1 MRAKSVVSTIGA
13 LLFGGIVLFSVQA
26 RAQQETRSSEGA
38 SGVTAQSD
46 ADFYAATNEVLQEM
60 GRILDLPPKAPL
72 HETIRTKDQVRQ
84 YLIDEQKKEESPE
97 KRYVDRR
104 TLEAFGLIPKG
115 FPLDSFLLDLLTDQ
129 IAGLYDPQTK
139 EFFIASWIA
148 PGDQKEVMAHE
159 LTHALDDQYF
169 HLRKWQTAVRSND
182 DASLARDAV
191 VEGSALAAMM
201 DYTLTDMH
209 TSVRELPD
217 IAPFIESSV
226 ADQMDKDPNLAKAP
240 PFIRDELLF
249 PYLEGAKFTQR
260 VLKETGSWAD
270 FHEVFENPP
279 ASTQQILHP
288 DLYFQK
294 VVPERVSLPNL
305 KSAMPRGYVQLDENI
320 VGEFALSEVLK
331 QFLGPG
337 DAEVYAPMWRGDR
350 YVLFENKETKQT
362 ILVVL
367 LALDSE
373 SNTRSFF
380 TAYRRALEEKD
391 SVKTPVAQGH
401 EFVAFNNLFLAC
413 AHTKCLSVEGADR
426 SVFDRIDHRLGWP
439 AEPRT
444 NEPAAGPTDVAVTRR

>member
-1 MRAKSVVSTIGA
+1 M
-13 LLFGGIVLFSVQA
+13 
-26 RAQQETRSSEGA
+26 RSSKSTSA
-38 SGVTAQSD
+38 SAAQSD

-60 GRILDLPPKAPL
+60 SKILDLPVKAPL

-84 YLIDEQKKEESPE
+84 YLIDEQNKEESPE

-129 IAGLYDPQTK
+129 VAGLYDSQTK

-169 HLRKWQTAVRSND
+169 HLRKWQKAVRSND

-191 VEGSALAAMM
+191 IEGSALAAMM

-240 PFIRDELLF
+240 PFVRDELLF
-249 PYLEGAKFTQR
+249 PYLEGAKFTQK
-260 VLKETGSWAD
+260 VLKATGNWAD
-270 FHEVFENPP
+270 FREVFKSPP

-288 DLYFQK
+288 DMYFQK
-294 VVPERVSLPNL
+294 VAPERVSLPRL
-305 KSAMPRGYVQLDENI
+305 KSDMPRGYVQLDEDV
-320 VGEFALSEVLK
+320 VGEFALGEVLK
-331 QFLGPG
+331 QFLGSG
-337 DAEVYAPMWRGDR
+337 DAELYAPMWRGDQ
-350 YVLFENKETKQT
+350 YVLFENKDTKQT

-380 TAYRRALEEKD
+380 TAYRKTLEKKD
-391 SVKTPVAQGH
+391 SVAMPVAQGH
-401 EFVAFNNLFLAC
+401 DFVAFNNVFLAC
-413 AHTKCLSVEGADR
+413 VHTKCLSVEGADR

-439 AEPRT
+439 AEPRM
-444 NEPAAGPTDVAVTRR
+444 NRSAAAGADETVVHR

>member
-1 MRAKSVVSTIGA
+1 M
-13 LLFGGIVLFSVQA
+13 FSVQT
-26 RAQQETRSSEGA
+26 RAQNETISSDSVSS
-38 SGVTAQSD
+38 SGTQSA

-60 GRILDLPPKAPL
+60 SKILDLPAKAPL
-72 HETIRTKDQVRQ
+72 HETIRTKDQIRQ
-84 YLIDEQKKEESPE
+84 YLVDEQNKEESPE

-129 IAGLYDPQTK
+129 VAGLYDPQSK

-169 HLRKWQTAVRSND
+169 HLQKWQKAVRSND

-240 PFIRDELLF
+240 SFVRDELLF

-260 VLKETGSWAD
+260 VLKATGSWAD
-270 FHEVFENPP
+270 FQEVFKNPP

-294 VVPERVSLPNL
+294 VVPERVRLPNL
-305 KSAMPRGYVQLDENI
+305 KSVMPQGYVQLDENV
-320 VGEFALSEVLK
+320 VGEFALGEVLK

-337 DAEVYAPMWRGDR
+337 DAELYAPMWRGDQ
-350 YVLFENKETKQT
+350 YALFENKETKQT

-373 SNTRSFF
+373 SDARSFF
-380 TAYRRALEEKD
+380 AAYRNALENKD
-391 SVKTPVAQGH
+391 SVKVPVAAGH
-401 EFVAFNNLFLAC
+401 EFIGFNNVFLAC
-413 AHTKCLSVEGADR
+413 VSAKCLSVEGVSR
-426 SVFDRIDHRLGWP
+426 PVFDRIDHRLGWP
-439 AEPRT
+439 VEPRT
-444 NEPAAGPTDVAVTRR
+444 HESAPDEAAVAAIRH

>member
-1 MRAKSVVSTIGA
+1 MRARSIVGAVAAVSFWGVV
-13 LLFGGIVLFSVQA
+13 LLSVQA
-26 RAQQETRSSEGA
+26 RAQQQTRSAENAPGSTG
-38 SGVTAQSD
+38 QSD

-60 GRILDLPPKAPL
+60 SKILDLPAKAPL
-72 HETIRTKDQVRQ
+72 RETIRTKDEIRQ
-84 YLIDEQKKEESPE
+84 YLVDEQNKEESPE

-129 IAGLYDPQTK
+129 VAGLYDPQTK

-169 HLRKWQTAVRSND
+169 HLKKWQNAVRLND

-191 VEGSALAAMM
+191 IEGSALAAMM

-209 TSVRELPD
+209 TSVRELSD

-240 PFIRDELLF
+240 AFVRDELLF

-260 VLKETGSWAD
+260 VLKATGSWAD
-270 FHEVFENPP
+270 FQEVFKNPP

-294 VVPERVSLPNL
+294 VVPERVSLPHL
-305 KSAMPRGYVQLDENI
+305 ESAMPRGYVQLDENV
-320 VGEFALSEVLK
+320 VGEFALGEVLK

-337 DAEVYAPMWRGDR
+337 DAELYAPMWRGDQ
-350 YVLFENKETKQT
+350 YALFENKETKQT

-380 TAYRRALEEKD
+380 TAYRKTFEKKD
-391 SVKTPVAQGH
+391 SVKTPVAQGR
-401 EFVAFNNLFLAC
+401 EFVAFDDVFLAC
-413 AHTKCLSVEGADR
+413 VRTKCLSVEGADR
-426 SVFDRIDHRLGWP
+426 SVFDRIDRRLGWP

-444 NEPAAGPTDVAVTRR
+444 NQSAPTGAAVASARR